1 MVRHQSLA
9 GAARHLDVPKSTVS
23 RRLSRLEE
31 ELRTKLVHRDA
42 RSVSPTPE
50 GMRFFDSVV
59 DAIDELDA
67 AVAGIEESISEPRGL
82 IRVTSPA
89 DLGRMLLAD
98 PLSSFLDRY
107 PEISLDLILTNRF
120 VDLVHE
126 RVDLAVRAGAV
137 TEPNLIARKLQPSSF
152 QLVAPPNHDIDC
164 NDVTEL
170 VEYPFV
176 LHRKRGATQI
186 LRLQRGEGESAET
199 VELEVSGRVNVDDY
213 TVMVE
218 LVARG
223 QGIGLM
229 PSLHAEEGQR
239 QGQLVRIFP
248 EWVLP
253 AMPVQLVYPTRQ
265 QPERVRLLIEF
276 LQGALQV

>member
-1 MVRHQSLA
+1 
-9 GAARHLDVPKSTVS
+9 
-23 RRLSRLEE
+23 
-31 ELRTKLVHRDA
+31 
-42 RSVSPTPE
+42 
-50 GMRFFDSVV
+50 
-59 DAIDELDA
+59 
-67 AVAGIEESISEPRGL
+67 
-82 IRVTSPA
+82 
-89 DLGRMLLAD
+89 MLLAD

-137 TEPNLIARKLQPSSF
+137 TEPNLIARRLQPSSF
-152 QLVAPPNHDIDC
+152 QLVAPPKHDIDC

-218 LVARG
+218 LVAKG

-239 QGQLVRIFP
+239 QGHLVRIFP

-276 LQGALQV
+276 LQDALQV